1 MNYFAHDPTY
11 SDSKYLP
18 KRTISYKFSKEKSYE
33 IPRNPKY
40 DRYQRALPRAV
51 YKWVYMDGL

>member
-1 MNYFAHDPTY
+1 MNYFAHDPAY

-51 YKWVYMDGL
+51 YK

>member
-1 MNYFAHDPTY
+1 MNCFAHDVAY

-18 KRTISYKFSKEKSYE
+18 KRTISYKVAKQKAFE

-40 DRYQRALPRAV
+40 DRYQRALASVV
-51 YKWVYMDGL
+51 YK